1 MRSLSLPVK
10 MAFIA
15 SLVAVPLA
23 ILTARSLSDTSSQL
37 SFTREE
43 LAGSEVVQQLMA
55 VAVLAQTHRG
65 QTNLAM
71 SGNAAA
77 EHQLPATRDKLKAAL
92 ASAGTAVQA
101 QPHWSVAAT
110 WKTTHDGLLALANGQ
125 RDGDRAAVFKSHTAL
140 VSSLRQLVSRVGED
154 SQLLFDPEAASF
166 FLMDLVVER
175 MLPFTEGAGLLRG
188 QGAGLIAKGEASP
201 QDIATLYGR
210 IAGLEDQARTIEERI
225 AALGRAGE
233 PAPAGHEAML
243 EKTRSFAALARSSFA
258 SGQPAGDAAAY
269 FKAGTDAIG
278 AMVSFSQAANARLT
292 ELLHE
297 RNQRLTMQRNLAFGG
312 ALLGVL
318 ALLYFAAGFYRSTMQ
333 ALHQVITAARAG
345 AAGDLT
351 VRAHVEGRDELAQMG
366 REIDTMTT
374 QLADMVHQ
382 IRQNAR
388 AVAAT
393 GDDIAGSS
401 EELASRTAQQAA
413 SVEES
418 AATLTQVAHTVR
430 NNANHVNQV
439 DELFLTVRST
449 GEDGNARMQVAVTTI
464 EGIEATS
471 RRVGEIVS
479 VIDGI
484 AFQTNILALN
494 AAVEAARAGESGRGF
509 AVVASEVRS
518 LAQRCAKAAA
528 EIRGLIQTSANQ
540 VAQGVGQIHS
550 ARDSMGRMLE
560 QVSHVSVA
568 MTELSGSTR
577 AQTTAVEQVSLAVR
591 QIGDVTANNVSSVQ
605 QASNAAAELQ
615 RTALDLS
622 QLVHR
627 LRVTKAEA
635 A

>member
-1 MRSLSLPVK
+1 MPAIRLMRSLSLPVK

-23 ILTARSLSDTSSQL
+23 ILTARTLNDTASQL

-43 LAGSEVVQQLMA
+43 LAGSQVVEALMS
-55 VAVLAQTHRG
+55 VAVLTQTHRG

-77 EHQLPATRDKLKAAL
+77 EQQLPATREKLKAAL
-92 ASAGTAVQA
+92 ASASAAVDAQA
-101 QPHWSVAAT
+101 HWSVAAT
-110 WKTTHDGLLALANGQ
+110 WKTVHDGLLALANGQ
-125 RDGDRAAVFKSHTAL
+125 RDGDRAAVFKSHTAQ
-140 VSSLRQLVSRVGED
+140 VAALRQLVSRVGED

-201 QDIATLYGR
+201 QDVATLYGR

-243 EKTRSFAALARSSFA
+243 EKTRGFAALARSSFEN
-258 SGQPAGDAAAY
+258 GQPSGDAAAY
-269 FKAGTDAIG
+269 FKAGTEAIG

-292 ELLHE
+292 TLLNE

-351 VRAHVEGRDELAQMG
+351 VRAHVEGRDELAEMG
-366 REIDTMTT
+366 HEIDTMTT
-374 QLADMVHQ
+374 QLAQMVHQ
-382 IRQNAR
+382 IRMNAK

-393 GDDIAGSS
+393 GDDIAGNS

-418 AATLTQVAHTVR
+418 AATLAQVAHTVR
-430 NNANHVNQV
+430 NNANHVTQV

-464 EGIEATS
+464 
-471 RRVGEIVS
+471 
-479 VIDGI
+479 
-484 AFQTNILALN
+484 LALN

-509 AVVASEVRS
+509 AVVAGEVRS

-577 AQTTAVEQVSLAVR
+577 EQTTAVEQVSLAVR

-615 RTALDLS
+615 RTALNLS

-627 LRVTKAEA
+627 LRVTDAEA